1 MKMSIISSRKSIST
15 SILKTATSFR
25 EDTIRKSKQLRF
37 QVENLSS
44 VKEILIE
51 AENGNM
57 KEYMDLIYKLS
68 QDHILVREI
77 NLFNY

>member
-1 MKMSIISSRKSIST
+1 MSIISSRKSIGT

-44 VKEILIE
+44 VKDILQE

-68 QDHILVREI
+68 QESILVRKV
-77 NLFNY
+77 N

>member
-1 MKMSIISSRKSIST
+1 MSIISSRKSIST
-15 SILKTATSFR
+15 SILKTATPFR

-37 QVENLSS
+37 QVDNLSS
-44 VKEILIE
+44 VKEILLA

-68 QDHILVREI
+68 QENILVR
-77 NLFNY
+77 NVN